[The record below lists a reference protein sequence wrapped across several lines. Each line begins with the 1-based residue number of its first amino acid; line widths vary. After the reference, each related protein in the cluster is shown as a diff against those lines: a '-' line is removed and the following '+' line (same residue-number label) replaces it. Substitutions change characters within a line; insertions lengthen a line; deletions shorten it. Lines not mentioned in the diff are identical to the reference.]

1 MGWNGSGEYSPIID
15 PPIDRRPEPGVDKL
29 MVYIVVAD
37 DLAVRGSTSGIS
49 SIVGEGLGDLDLS
62 LVIAEP
68 GVAIVSPGDHF
79 HSGIVAGV
87 AVGEEIQEFGDPFE
101 LRDRVRG

>member
-15 PPIDRRPEPGVDKL
+15 PPIDLPGVDKVI
-29 MVYIVVAD
+29 VYMVVAD

-49 SIVGEGLGDLDLS
+49 SMVNAGLGDLDRS
-62 LVIAEP
+62 LVMAEP

-87 AVGEEIQEFGDPFE
+87 AVGEEIQELGDPFE

>member
-1 MGWNGSGEYSPIID
+1 MD
-15 PPIDRRPEPGVDKL
+15 PPIDRPGVDRL

-37 DLAVRGSTSGIS
+37 DLAVRDSTGIS
-49 SIVGEGLGDLDLS
+49 SIVGDGLGDLDRS
-62 LVIAEP
+62 LVMAEP

-87 AVGEEIQEFGDPFE
+87 AVGEEIQELGDPSE

>member
-1 MGWNGSGEYSPIID
+1 
-15 PPIDRRPEPGVDKL
+15 

-49 SIVGEGLGDLDLS
+49 SIVGEGLGDLDRS

-68 GVAIVSPGDHF
+68 GVAMVSPGDHF

-87 AVGEEIQEFGDPFE
+87 AVGEEIQELGDPPEF
-101 LRDRVRG
+101 RDRVRG

>member
-1 MGWNGSGEYSPIID
+1 MD
-15 PPIDRRPEPGVDKL
+15 PPIDRSPEPGVEKL

-49 SIVGEGLGDLDLS
+49 SIVGEGLGDLDRS

-68 GVAIVSPGDHF
+68 GVAMVSPGDHF

-87 AVGEEIQEFGDPFE
+87 AVGEEIQELGDPPE

>member
-1 MGWNGSGEYSPIID
+1 
-15 PPIDRRPEPGVDKL
+15 
-29 MVYIVVAD
+29 MVYMVVAD
-37 DLAVRGSTSGIS
+37 DLAVLGLAWGIS
-49 SIVGEGLGDLDLS
+49 SIVGDGLGDLDRS
-62 LVIAEP
+62 LVMAEP

-87 AVGEEIQEFGDPFE
+87 AVGEEIQEFGEPSE